1 MTHESSKKSFSEKLT
16 QFFTSSRKLLLT
28 IAGILIGFLIVFG
41 IISLIHTTQEKNAVS
56 LFDKIES
63 ALTDIQTKQ
72 YESSQLTKEQ
82 AVAAVFTDIDTLVK
96 RYPKSVSSLQALL
109 LKADYYIQEKDYAKA
124 LDTYLQIIK
133 INSKHYITDIAKQ
146 NAAAMYEETGNI
158 DKAIEMLE
166 KLDASLPKDSFL
178 SKNHILF
185 TLGRLYEQKQD
196 FQKAA
201 QMYTR
206 LIATGANDDWTK
218 LSQSRIIALKADKK
232 IP

>member
-1 MTHESSKKSFSEKLT
+1 MTHESEKISFSEKFT
-16 QFFTSSRKLLLT
+16 QFFTNSRKLLLG
-28 IAGILIGFLIVFG
+28 IAGVFIGVLIVFG
-41 IISLIHTTQEKNAVS
+41 IISVIHTAQEKTAVAQ
-56 LFDKIES
+56 FDKIET
-63 ALTDIQTKQ
+63 AFTDILTKR
-72 YESSQLTKEQ
+72 YEASQITKEQ
-82 AVAAVFTDIDTLVK
+82 AVAAVLADIDTLVK
-96 RYPKSVSSLQALL
+96 RFPKSVSTLQALL
-109 LKADYYIQEKDYAKA
+109 LKADYFIQEKDYPKA
-124 LDTYLQIIK
+124 LDTYLKLIDL
-133 INSKHYITDIAKQ
+133 NSKHYIADVARQ

-166 KLDASLPKDSFL
+166 KLDASLSKNSFL
-178 SKNHILF
+178 SKNHVLF

-201 QMYTR
+201 QIYTR